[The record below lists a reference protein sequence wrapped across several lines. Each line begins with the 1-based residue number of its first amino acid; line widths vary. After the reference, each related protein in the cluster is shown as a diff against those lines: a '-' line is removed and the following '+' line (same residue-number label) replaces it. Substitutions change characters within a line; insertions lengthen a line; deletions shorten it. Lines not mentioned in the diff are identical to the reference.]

1 MKSVPYVTSG
11 WGSQRPRAAPRPTWV
26 LFSYR
31 HKIKCSGYS
40 RSKIPQLPSR
50 MEEEEFQEAD
60 VLWPWPDT
68 PPPSPE
74 EEEGSHD
81 YDLPAAAAREL
92 YEYDTAIA
100 FSCEPFSEPAA
111 SWSASSTNSTLSAL
125 PSSDWSDGGGGFFL
139 SGPSTVS
146 AAGLELDATEEF
158 LEADVLWPD
167 TDADDEAEDDEFLW
181 RRRRSR
187 RIEEAAAS
195 AAAAVFCGK
204 REGCSRPLVASSP
217 IDIPMATRGAAAARR
232 RRP

>member
-1 MKSVPYVTSG
+1 MSRTSRQARA
-11 WGSQRPRAAPRPTWV
+11 GSHRPRAASPSDAGS
-26 LFSYR
+26 LAD
-31 HKIKCSGYS
+31 IKCSGYS
-40 RSKIPQLPSR
+40 RSKIPQLLPRR

-60 VLWPWPDT
+60 VLWPSPWPDT

-74 EEEGSHD
+74 EEEEGSYD
-81 YDLPAAAAREL
+81 YDLPAAAPELL
-92 YEYDTAIA
+92 YEYDAAVVA
-100 FSCEPFSEPAA
+100 FSCEPFSEPDA
-111 SWSASSTNSTLSAL
+111 SWSSSSTSLSAQL
-125 PSSDWSDGGGGFFL
+125 LSSDWSDGGGFFL
-139 SGPSTVS
+139 SGASTVS

-167 TDADDEAEDDEFLW
+167 TADDAAGFLW
-181 RRRRSR
+181 RPRRRSR

-204 REGCSRPLVASSP
+204 REGCTGPLVASSP

>member
-1 MKSVPYVTSG
+1 
-11 WGSQRPRAAPRPTWV
+11 
-26 LFSYR
+26 
-31 HKIKCSGYS
+31 
-40 RSKIPQLPSR
+40 

-74 EEEGSHD
+74 RSYD
-81 YDLPAAAAREL
+81 YDDLPAAAPEL
-92 YEYDTAIA
+92 YQYDAAAAVA

-111 SWSASSTNSTLSAL
+111 SWSASSTSSTLSAL
-125 PSSDWSDGGGGFFL
+125 LSSDWSDDGGGFFL
-139 SGPSTVS
+139 SGASTVS

-167 TDADDEAEDDEFLW
+167 TEADEAEDDEFLW

-204 REGCSRPLVASSP
+204 REGCSGPLVASSP
-217 IDIPMATRGAAAARR
+217 IDIPMAIRGAAAAARR